1 LREHAE
7 VRELLA
13 DLLDADLNEETFE
26 SMFQKLLA
34 DVRKHVREEEAP
46 GGILEI
52 ADASLDRE
60 RLTNMANEML
70 RVQRRTKE
78 DMAA

>member
-1 LREHAE
+1 
-7 VRELLA
+7 
-13 DLLDADLNEETFE
+13 
-26 SMFQKLLA
+26 MFQKLMA

-52 ADASLDRE
+52 ADSSLDRE
-60 RLTNMANEML
+60 RLSNMANEML
-70 RVQRRTKE
+70 SVQRRTKE